1 MKKQILALLAALV
14 LCLTL
19 LPAAVAEEMDG
30 GFTYAYVYTTNRGP
44 LKVRRDRS
52 TKNDSNVITKLD
64 YGTEVTVL
72 GTYDNGTWT
81 EISVRKEGGL
91 VNGYVMSRY
100 LSFTP
105 PSKSTTK
112 PVASPTPLPS
122 VATLAFDT
130 FKQVTPY
137 AVYANPSRVSGW
149 VNLRW
154 APSTAVEVVER
165 CPLYYQLVVISENKS
180 WAQAYDPAT
189 GVVGFISRSFIKPLG
204 YNVVLSTMADLPEGM
219 EAPVVPNAN

>member
-14 LCLTL
+14 LCVTL
-19 LPAAVAEEMDG
+19 LPAAMAEEMDG
-30 GFTYAYVYTTNRGP
+30 GYTHAYVYTSNGLP
-44 LKVRRDRS
+44 LKVRRGMS
-52 TKNDSNVITKLD
+52 TENDKNVITKLD
-64 YGTEVTVL
+64 YGTEVTVIA
-72 GTYDNGTWT
+72 THANGTWT
-81 EISVRKEGGL
+81 EITVRKDGGL
-91 VNGYVMSRY
+91 VSGYVMSRY

-105 PSKSTTK
+105 PSKPTTK

-122 VATLAFDT
+122 VATLAFGT

-189 GVVGFISRSFIKPLG
+189 GVVGFISRSFIKPIG

-219 EAPVVPNAN
+219 EIPTVPHVN